1 MTTDTPRLSPAFT
14 RILVLLFVSVFINYI
29 DRSNLSIAAPLIK
42 DELGISASQLGI
54 LLSAFF
60 WTYSS
65 CQLLSGWL
73 VDHYDVK
80 WVFAAG
86 FLVWSSATALTSKVH
101 TLLALLLVRIALGIG
116 ESVAYPGYSKILAT
130 HCLERRRGLANSIL
144 AAGLALGPS
153 FGLLFGGTLVARFG
167 WRPFFLGLGLVS
179 LLWLLPWLRWMPAAG
194 IGTYGHKKTGPGMRE
209 ILREQSAWG
218 TCIGLFCGNY
228 FLYFMVTWLP
238 FYLVRE
244 RNFSMTGMAK
254 VGGAFFLLA
263 AFSASACGWLSDRWI
278 ASGASPSL
286 VRKTFVVTGVVTA
299 GIFLLCTVIAT
310 TKLAVV
316 FLMLTGFALGAS
328 TSNLWAITQRLA
340 GKQAVGR
347 WCGIQLFIGNSS
359 GIVSPAVAG
368 YLLDR
373 TGQFFWPFLIVS
385 FVLWMGALSWI
396 FIVGPVEPVDW
407 APKEHLQTS
416 LLEAQPV
423 K

>member
-1 MTTDTPRLSPAFT
+1 
-14 RILVLLFVSVFINYI
+14 
-29 DRSNLSIAAPLIK
+29 
-42 DELGISASQLGI
+42 
-54 LLSAFF
+54 
-60 WTYSS
+60 
-65 CQLLSGWL
+65 
-73 VDHYDVK
+73 
-80 WVFAAG
+80 
-86 FLVWSSATALTSKVH
+86 
-101 TLLALLLVRIALGIG
+101 
-116 ESVAYPGYSKILAT
+116 
-130 HCLERRRGLANSIL
+130 
-144 AAGLALGPS
+144 
-153 FGLLFGGTLVARFG
+153 
-167 WRPFFLGLGLVS
+167 
-179 LLWLLPWLRWMPAAG
+179 
-194 IGTYGHKKTGPGMRE
+194 
-209 ILREQSAWG
+209 
-218 TCIGLFCGNY
+218 
-228 FLYFMVTWLP
+228 MVTWLP

>member
-1 MTTDTPRLSPAFT
+1 MTTHTSRLSPAFA
-14 RILVLLFVSVFINYI
+14 RILVLLFLSVFINYI

-42 DELGISASQLGI
+42 EELGISAAQLGI

-73 VDHYDVK
+73 VDHFDVK
-80 WVFAAG
+80 WVFAGG
-86 FLVWSSATALTSKVH
+86 FFLWSTATAITGTVH
-101 TLLALLLVRIALGIG
+101 GLLALLLVRIVLGMG

-130 HCLERRRGLANSIL
+130 HCLERRRGLANSVL
-144 AAGLALGPS
+144 AAGLALGPG

-167 WRPFFLGLGLVS
+167 WRPFFMGLGFVS
-179 LLWLLPWLRWMPAAG
+179 LLWLLPWVRWMPAAD
-194 IGTYGHKKTGPGMRE
+194 ISTYGERKAGPDMRE
-209 ILREQSAWG
+209 ILRQRSAWG
-218 TCIGLFCGNY
+218 TCLGLFCGNY

-244 RNFSMTGMAK
+244 RKFSMTGMAK

-263 AFSASACGWLSDRWI
+263 ALSASACGWLSDRWI
-278 ASGASPSL
+278 ASGASASL
-286 VRKTFVVTGVVTA
+286 VRKTFVVTGVATA
-299 GIFLLCTVIAT
+299 GIFLLCTVVAT

-316 FLMLTGFALGAS
+316 FLMLTGFALGLS

-340 GKQAVGR
+340 GKEAVGR
-347 WCGIQLFIGNSS
+347 WCGLQLFIGNSS

-373 TGQFFWPFLIVS
+373 TGHFFWPFLIVS
-385 FVLWMGALSWI
+385 VVLWLGALSWI

-407 APKEHLQTS
+407 ASKKRRATV

-423 K
+423 E

>member
-1 MTTDTPRLSPAFT
+1 
-14 RILVLLFVSVFINYI
+14 
-29 DRSNLSIAAPLIK
+29 
-42 DELGISASQLGI
+42 
-54 LLSAFF
+54 
-60 WTYSS
+60 
-65 CQLLSGWL
+65 
-73 VDHYDVK
+73 
-80 WVFAAG
+80 
-86 FLVWSSATALTSKVH
+86 
-101 TLLALLLVRIALGIG
+101 
-116 ESVAYPGYSKILAT
+116 
-130 HCLERRRGLANSIL
+130 
-144 AAGLALGPS
+144 
-153 FGLLFGGTLVARFG
+153 
-167 WRPFFLGLGLVS
+167 
-179 LLWLLPWLRWMPAAG
+179 
-194 IGTYGHKKTGPGMRE
+194 
-209 ILREQSAWG
+209 
-218 TCIGLFCGNY
+218 
-228 FLYFMVTWLP
+228 
-238 FYLVRE
+238 
-244 RNFSMTGMAK
+244 
-254 VGGAFFLLA
+254 
-263 AFSASACGWLSDRWI
+263 
-278 ASGASPSL
+278 

-396 FIVGPVEPVDW
+396 FIVRPVEPVDW